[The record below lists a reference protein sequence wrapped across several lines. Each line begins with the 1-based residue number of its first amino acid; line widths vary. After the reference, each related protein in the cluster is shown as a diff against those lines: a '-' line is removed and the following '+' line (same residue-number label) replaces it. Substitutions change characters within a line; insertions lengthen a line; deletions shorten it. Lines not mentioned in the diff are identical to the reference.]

1 MELIDT
7 LIEARWIIPIV
18 PKGVI
23 LENSA
28 LAVNAGRIVDIL
40 PIETAEKTYQAQK
53 VFRFP
58 TSALLPGFVN
68 LHSHAAMN
76 LVRGL
81 GADLPLMDWLT
92 KEIWPAEGKLM
103 SPEFVAEGSWLAGL
117 EMAAG
122 GVTTTLLLPDI
133 RCRGA
138 PSCRS
143 ALRGFRHRYRFPFSV
158 GEKRH

>member
-40 PIETAEKTYQAQK
+40 PIETAEKTYQAQQ

-58 TSALLPGFVN
+58 TSALLVLPAYAGMFHRGSVAAAKCFCSPRVCGDVSKFRN
-68 LHSHAAMN
+68 LLS
-76 LVRGL
+76 
-81 GADLPLMDWLT
+81 
-92 KEIWPAEGKLM
+92 
-103 SPEFVAEGSWLAGL
+103 
-117 EMAAG
+117 
-122 GVTTTLLLPDI
+122 
-133 RCRGA
+133 
-138 PSCRS
+138 
-143 ALRGFRHRYRFPFSV
+143 
-158 GEKRH
+158 